1 MALWRLARRAFVGSL
16 VSVGLTPGLAQGQQ
30 TPTPDAEDPLRYLD
44 AAYRLSVRAY
54 VNGLGPFDFL
64 VDTGATTS
72 VISTELADQMGLR
85 RSETGRLHSIAGAET
100 VSMARVATL
109 AVGKRVRRDV
119 TVAVLPRALL
129 RMDGLLGLEWL
140 GPASLLLDFT
150 RRRMT
155 VGEAL
160 PIPDDQT
167 VTVKS
172 RLLRSGLTLIDAYI
186 PSQHLIAFIDTGS
199 TTTAGNLALEE
210 AARRGGSLAGASG
223 ATALRSVTG
232 QTLQGRTASLTRL
245 SLGKLTLRNVPLVM
259 GPIHTFEFWGLQ
271 NQPAIVIGT
280 DVLRAF
286 DSVAIDM
293 RRSEVRFRVPG

>member
-1 MALWRLARRAFVGSL
+1 MASWRLARRAFVGSL
-16 VSVGLTPGLAQGQQ
+16 ASAGLAPSLARALQ

-44 AAYRLSVRAY
+44 TAYRLSVRAY

-72 VISTELADQMGLR
+72 VISTELADQLSLR
-85 RSETGRLHSIAGAET
+85 LTETGRLHSIAGAET
-100 VSMARVATL
+100 VSMARVASL
-109 AVGKRVRRDV
+109 AVGKRVRRDMP
-119 TVAVLPRALL
+119 VAVLPRALL
-129 RMDGLLGLEWL
+129 RMDGILGLEWL
-140 GPASLLLDFT
+140 GSASLLLDFSH
-150 RRRMT
+150 RRMV

-160 PIPDDQT
+160 PIPDDLT

-186 PSQHLIAFIDTGS
+186 PSQRLIAFIDTGS

-223 ATALRSVTG
+223 STALRSVTG
-232 QTLQGRTASLTRL
+232 QTLQGRAASLTRL
-245 SLGKLTLRNVPLVM
+245 SLGKLTLRNVPLVL
-259 GPIHTFEFWGLQ
+259 GPIHTFDYWGLQ
-271 NQPAIVIGT
+271 TQPAIVIGT

-286 DSVAIDM
+286 DTVAIDI
-293 RRSEVRFRVPG
+293 RRNEVRFRVLS